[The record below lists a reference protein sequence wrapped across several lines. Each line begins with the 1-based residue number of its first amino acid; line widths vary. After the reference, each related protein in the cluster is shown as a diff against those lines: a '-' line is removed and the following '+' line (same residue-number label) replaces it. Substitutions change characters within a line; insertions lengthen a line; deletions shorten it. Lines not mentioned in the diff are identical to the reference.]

1 MKNACIAA
9 LLLLSASP
17 AVAQTAPDAKVA
29 SFETGSHGS
38 RDREAISFW
47 KEHGKRANIEYQYG
61 SDDKTVKLAYLG
73 VADCGGEACFK
84 VGFPN
89 KHVLYVTPG
98 TDTVRL
104 SDVADPMRAGKA
116 NKYDRTFS
124 WRYEGPVDG
133 RGTFCSVCAQDG
145 KDASAMLRQFFLK
158 K

>member
-1 MKNACIAA
+1 MKNASVA
-9 LLLLSASP
+9 LLLLLSTSP
-17 AVAQTAPDAKVA
+17 AIAQTAPDAKVA
-29 SFETGSHGS
+29 SFETGSYGS

-47 KEHGKRANIEYQYG
+47 KENGERADIEYQYG

-73 VADCGGEACFK
+73 AADCGGERCFK

-89 KHVLYVTPG
+89 KLVLYVTPG

-104 SDVADPMRAGKA
+104 SDVADPMRGKPG
-116 NKYDRTFS
+116 KYDRTLA

-133 RGTFCSVCAQDG
+133 RGTFCSACAQDG
-145 KDASAMLRQFFLK
+145 KEATALLRQFFLK